1 MNSSLFGKKIILG
14 ISGSIAA
21 YKACYLIRGL
31 MKKGAE
37 VQVIITDSGK
47 HFITPTTLSAL
58 TGKSCISEFFAE
70 NDGSWHSHV
79 DLGLWADL
87 MIVAPATASTIGK
100 MANGIA
106 DNMLVTTY
114 LSCKAPVFIAPAMD
128 LDMYQHPSVLQNIER
143 LEGFGNRIIEATSG
157 ELASHLVGKGRMQ
170 EPECIVEILED
181 YFEQIL
187 NVNGPLQGTEVMITA
202 GPTYEQIDPVR
213 FIGNFSSG
221 KMGMALADV
230 FARKGAHVTVIA
242 GPGVPRPIG
251 LSREKITM
259 IDVVSAQQ
267 MYDEVQVFRK
277 QTIVI
282 LCAAVADFTPE
293 HCQDKKIKREGG
305 QLVLKLSATK
315 DIAASIGRRRSD
327 NQTIVGFAL
336 ETDDALQHAQEK
348 RKNKQLDMIV
358 MNSLE
363 DEGAGFGV
371 DTNQVTLISDEGNR
385 SLPLMSK
392 MDVAEE
398 IVSEIIKLR
407 T

>member
-1 MNSSLFGKKIILG
+1 
-14 ISGSIAA
+14 
-21 YKACYLIRGL
+21 
-31 MKKGAE
+31 
-37 VQVIITDSGK
+37 
-47 HFITPTTLSAL
+47 
-58 TGKSCISEFFAE
+58 
-70 NDGSWHSHV
+70 
-79 DLGLWADL
+79 
-87 MIVAPATASTIGK
+87 
-100 MANGIA
+100 
-106 DNMLVTTY
+106 
-114 LSCKAPVFIAPAMD
+114 
-128 LDMYQHPSVLQNIER
+128 
-143 LEGFGNRIIEATSG
+143 
-157 ELASHLVGKGRMQ
+157 
-170 EPECIVEILED
+170 
-181 YFEQIL
+181 
-187 NVNGPLQGTEVMITA
+187 ITA

-267 MYDEVQVFRK
+267 MYDEVQVYRK
-277 QTIVI
+277 QTIVV

-293 HCQDKKIKREGG
+293 HCEDRKIKRVGD
-305 QLVLKLSATK
+305 QLVLKLSTTK
-315 DIAASIGRRRSD
+315 DIAASVGRNRSD

-336 ETDDALQHAQEK
+336 ETNDALQHAQEK

-363 DEGAGFGV
+363 DKGAGFGV
-371 DTNQVTLISDEGNR
+371 DTNQVTLISDKGNR